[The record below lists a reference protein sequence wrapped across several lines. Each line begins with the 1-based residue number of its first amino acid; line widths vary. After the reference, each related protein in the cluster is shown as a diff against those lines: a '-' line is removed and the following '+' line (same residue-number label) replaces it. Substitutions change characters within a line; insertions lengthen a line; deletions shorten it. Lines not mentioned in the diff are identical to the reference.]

1 MVQLVSCLTQLNKG
15 ALTELL
21 FITITVDALTKR
33 ILMSLAKHEENQYIK
48 RLQCITC
55 TFRKHMLSTGTKP
68 REMAID
74 LFHFLSSSCRSTIL
88 PLSTPD
94 NLQNKYN
101 ISFITNKKY
110 IVTLPY

>member
-1 MVQLVSCLTQLNKG
+1 
-15 ALTELL
+15 
-21 FITITVDALTKR
+21 
-33 ILMSLAKHEENQYIK
+33 
-48 RLQCITC
+48 
-55 TFRKHMLSTGTKP
+55 MLSTGTKP

-88 PLSTPD
+88 PPSTPD

-110 IVTLPY
+110 IDNRCYVTTILLFVQDDSKFLWPECLPFTQYCTILLLLMMFLPFISLCL